1 MTNVTGMFD
10 NLTKLGNFLPESNDE
25 SYTRP
30 KPLNQSG
37 PKKKKKWVAVLM
49 SNFLVDLRGQKGM
62 DRAL

>member
-37 PKKKKKWVAVLM
+37 PKKKKKVGGSSYVKF
-49 SNFLVDLRGQKGM
+49 SC
-62 DRAL
+62 